1 MGGTRRTVNAQDAPE
16 AIGPYSHAVASGDL
30 LFCSVRSRSTR
41 SRASWSARRRPS
53 RRRSARETSQRSARL
68 PARAST
74 GPCGSPSTRRS
85 SRSSPRSTR
94 RTERSS
100 RPTRLREPPSE
111 WRACRRAR
119 WSRSTRSSPPAPV
132 EFPRLTTS
140 GLGGPANAI
149 AFPSDLAHC
158 RNGLVV
164 VAATHPI
171 PTRPSGSPDAEFPVG
186 PALAEPRNLPSIDPP
201 RRRSIGYVPGGSCR
215 SLRGRPA

>member
-1 MGGTRRTVNAQDAPE
+1 MGGTRRTVVAQDAPE

-119 WSRSTRSSPPAPV
+119 WSRSTRSSPPAPD
-132 EFPRLTTS
+132 R
-140 GLGGPANAI
+140 
-149 AFPSDLAHC
+149 
-158 RNGLVV
+158 
-164 VAATHPI
+164 I
-171 PTRPSGSPDAEFPVG
+171 PTPDHFRIGAARRTQSRPIRSSPLSKWAG
-186 PALAEPRNLPSIDPP
+186 
-201 RRRSIGYVPGGSCR
+201 CR
-215 SLRGRPA
+215 SGHASDPHPTVGFPMRSFP